1 MPYTLVADQPHQY
14 LSTYDLPWLFYI
26 WFLPPQFKE
35 RGGGEG
41 FGISEDPFEQ
51 SQSWKIAYQ
60 SSNTVFPKLV

>member
-35 RGGGEG
+35 RGGGG
-41 FGISEDPFEQ
+41 KVLAFQKILWAISELKDSLPT
-51 SQSWKIAYQ
+51 I
-60 SSNTVFPKLV
+60 